1 MDITHTQTL
10 AEQYME
16 DQDALQP
23 PDADS
28 DTWSDHNKLLSPR
41 AVQKQYRQL
50 EWYEELNKIGQH
62 WHPKTSDQDP
72 VWREQLRQAYLWTNV
87 ALWANG
93 TGDFLHRSDADA
105 VINKA
110 MKYLE
115 ADIKSYDPQRSAL
128 GARISNMIGLRL
140 KDALAYCT
148 ISRDH
153 GAWADQLTLQQSLF
167 PADPARREAWI
178 NGVIKETFHFYAK
191 RIDSIASKPE
201 VRKAVRNQL
210 RDLLLDFDPHDQ
222 SLHTLVEQWV
232 TSALHG
238 DQTDIT
244 QSSLDTPAG
253 EEGDGSVGELIPDH
267 RFDPSDIVEQANEY
281 SVILIALVANYHL
294 HIGKGSLKTR
304 VLYSRL
310 NYTEQLSYFAQA
322 LPLPDDHRQ
331 DLLKPL
337 EEDYFRYFMQVAPTA
352 ALTLRTIE
360 RARIRSVVGTGPFRL
375 ENVCWD
381 DQGFLPAKSQMGYLN
396 GKGISSSNS
405 SVSGQRKPYRE
416 SFLDALRKRL

>member
-1 MDITHTQTL
+1 MDITRSQTL
-10 AEQYME
+10 AEQYLE

-41 AVQKQYRQL
+41 AVQKEYRQC

-72 VWREQLRQAYLWTNV
+72 VWHDQLRQAYLWTHI

-93 TGDFLHRSDADA
+93 TGDFFYRSDADA
-105 VINKA
+105 VFNKA
-110 MKYLE
+110 MEYLE
-115 ADIKSYDPQRSAL
+115 SDLRSYDPQKSAL
-128 GARISNMIGLRL
+128 GTRISHKINGRL
-140 KDALAYCT
+140 KDALAFCT

-153 GAWADQLTLQQSLF
+153 SAWADQLSLLQSLF
-167 PADPARREAWI
+167 PRDPAGCEEWVNR
-178 NGVIKETFHFYAK
+178 VIKEVTHFYMK
-191 RIDSIASKPE
+191 RLDRIASKPE
-201 VRKAVRNQL
+201 IRTHVRRQL
-210 RDLLLDFDPHDQ
+210 RDTLLHFDPDTQ
-222 SLHTLVEQWV
+222 QLHALVDDWV
-232 TSALHG
+232 RNVLHG
-238 DQTDIT
+238 DQEDVTLN
-244 QSSLDTPAG
+244 SLDAP
-253 EEGDGSVGELIPDH
+253 VGEDGEHSFGHMLPSTGD
-267 RFDPSDIVEQANEY
+267 DPSDIVEQANEY

-294 HIGKGSLKTR
+294 HVGKGSLKKR

-337 EEDYFRYFMQVAPTA
+337 DEDYYRYFMQVSPTVP
-352 ALTLRTIE
+352 LTLRTIE
-360 RARIRSVVGTGPFRL
+360 RARIRYDIGTGFFRL
-375 ENVCWD
+375 VDVRWD

-396 GKGISSSNS
+396 GKGIPSSNS
-405 SVSGQRKPYRE
+405 SVSEQRKPYRE
-416 SFLDALRKRL
+416 AFLNNLKERL

>member
-1 MDITHTQTL
+1 MDITRSQTL
-10 AEQYME
+10 AEQYLE

-23 PDADS
+23 PDAGS

-41 AVQKQYRQL
+41 AVQKEYLQL
-50 EWYEELNKIGQH
+50 KWYEELNKIGQH

-72 VWREQLRQAYLWTNV
+72 VWHDQLRQAYLWTHI

-93 TGDFLHRSDADA
+93 TGDFFYRSDADA
-105 VINKA
+105 VFNKA
-110 MKYLE
+110 MEYLE

-128 GARISNMIGLRL
+128 GARISSKIGPRL

-153 GAWADQLTLQQSLF
+153 SAWADQLTLQQSLF
-167 PADPARREAWI
+167 PAAPARREAWI
-178 NGVIKETFHFYAK
+178 NNVIKETFRFYAK
-191 RIDSIASKPE
+191 RIDSIASTPE
-201 VRKAVRNQL
+201 VRAAVRNQL
-210 RDLLLDFDPHDQ
+210 RSLLLDFDPHDQ

-232 TSALHG
+232 TSTLHG

-294 HIGKGSLKTR
+294 HVGKGSLKKR

-337 EEDYFRYFMQVAPTA
+337 DEDYYRYFMQVSPTVP
-352 ALTLRTIE
+352 LTLRTIE
-360 RARIRSVVGTGPFRL
+360 RARIRYAIGTGFFRL
-375 ENVCWD
+375 VDVRWD
-381 DQGFLPAKSQMGYLN
+381 DQGFLPAKAQMGYLDS
-396 GKGISSSNS
+396 KGIPSSNS
-405 SVSGQRKPYRE
+405 SVSEQRKPYRE
-416 SFLDALRKRL
+416 AFLNNLKERL